1 MDELEKQQH
10 METPP
15 ASVSLEQL
23 HQMLANQSEQLAQ
36 LSGQLASLHSAV
48 GGPAGMAGMGA
59 VGVAKSQ
66 PARLPRQAG
75 LSEQL
80 HQAARQ
86 AAATGKRADVLAFL
100 KIRRIAAG
108 R

>member
-1 MDELEKQQH
+1 MDELAKQQEQ
-10 METPP
+10 ETPSP
-15 ASVSLEQL
+15 SVSLEQL
-23 HQMLANQSEQLAQ
+23 HQMLASQSEQLAQ
-36 LSGQLASLHSAV
+36 LSGQLAWLQ
-48 GGPAGMAGMGA
+48 GA
-59 VGVAKSQ
+59 VCGSAGASGAAGAIRSQ

-80 HQAARQ
+80 HQAACQ